1 MILNN
6 RKVCRGNGKIFL
18 ELDLDQTDDV
28 EELITCARLDDGT
41 RIPCSLYYAKDSN
54 CKAVLVTPIVESR
67 CIFVSIRNRDA
78 EIISDVLRP
87 DQVKWA
93 SRYNYKFH
101 KSLCGEIRDIDES
114 DSRQRSGLAF
124 YECIPHGEEIILH
137 GSVIC
142 PKASRHSISIQVYSD
157 EFDSLDCQITYAGS
171 CETHSTSSEFIK
183 MHEQQFSIV
192 LPHRGHR
199 YIFIVEDADNP
210 LFNSFEVLDIPQM
223 NDLISDFEAKTQN
236 AQIDPTYPEWFAD
249 NRPTKGELNAQRL
262 VVFEHEPTFSII
274 VPLFNTPLHFL
285 KDMVESVIDQTYAKW
300 ELVLVDASPENTEL
314 AEAVNDYAKR
324 DARIVVE
331 TVHEN
336 LGISGNT
343 NAGIAVAKGDFISFF
358 DHDDVLEPNLLF
370 HYVEAINERVDT
382 DLLYC
387 DEDKLMPDGVYAQ
400 PFFKPDFNLDL
411 LRNNNYICHMLTI
424 RKSLLETLE
433 PNTKE
438 FDGAQDHNMTLQA
451 IEHARHVAHVP
462 RILYHWRLSENST
475 AANADSKPYASQ
487 AGIRAIQ
494 AHLDRLGIKGTV
506 SLSRRPF
513 TYKVQYDVPSE
524 HPLVSII
531 IPTKD
536 HIELLKA
543 CLDSIVEKST
553 YDNYEIVVI
562 ENNSTEDETFEFYE
576 TIQERY
582 AATVHI
588 EYWEHEFNFSKL
600 MNFGAEKSN
609 GDYLILLN
617 NDTTVITPNWI
628 ETMLGNCARQEVGI
642 VGVRLLYPDD
652 TIQHAGVCI
661 SGGVAGHLGHALPRD
676 NWGYFAL
683 LDAQQNLSA
692 VTAACMMTKRSVFES
707 VGGFT
712 EDLAVAFNDIDYCLK
727 VRDLHKLV
735 VYTPEVEMYHY
746 ESVSRG
752 AEDDETKQIRFL
764 REASYMRYKWAKY
777 YINGDP
783 YLNKNITRHE
793 PEVYYYRLG

>member
-1 MILNN
+1 MQPTNL
-6 RKVCRGNGKIFL
+6 CRGNGKLFYKVKLQGSIQM
-18 ELDLDQTDDV
+18 DQLSV
-28 EELITCARLDDGT
+28 EARLEPGT
-41 RIPCSLYYAKDSN
+41 PVPCSLYRVAEGDTSIVVVLPIIENKDILLCIKHCGESVSHYSINPNKAKW
-54 CKAVLVTPIVESR
+54 I
-67 CIFVSIRNRDA
+67 
-78 EIISDVLRP
+78 
-87 DQVKWA
+87 
-93 SRYNYKFH
+93 SRYNYKFN
-101 KSLCGEIRDIDES
+101 KSLCSEIRDIDET
-114 DSRQRSGLAF
+114 DSRQRAGIAF
-124 YECIPHGEEIILH
+124 YECIPHGEATVLH
-137 GSVIC
+137 ASVIT
-142 PKASRHSISIQVYSD
+142 PAAPSHDISVRLYDD
-157 EFDSLDCQITYAGS
+157 EFEPVDGEFVFTGS
-171 CETHSTSSEFIK
+171 CETHSPSSQHIK
-183 MHEQQFSIV
+183 LHEQQFSIV

-210 LFNSFEVLDIPQM
+210 LFNSFDVLDIPQM
-223 NDLISDFEAKTQN
+223 NDLINDFEGMTQN

-262 VVFEHEPTFSII
+262 VTFEHEPTFSII

-285 KDMVESVIDQTYAKW
+285 KDMVGSVKDQSYAKW
-300 ELVLVDASPENTEL
+300 ELVLVNASPENTEL

-358 DHDDVLEPNLLF
+358 DHDDILEPNLLF

-424 RKSLLETLE
+424 RKTLLKTLE

-451 IEHARHVAHVP
+451 IEHARHVAHIP

-487 AGIRAIQ
+487 AGIRAVQ

-513 TYKVQYDVPSE
+513 TYKVQYDVPSD

-582 AATVHI
+582 GATVRI

-600 MNFGAEKSN
+600 MNFGAKKSN

-661 SGGVAGHLGHALPRD
+661 TGGVAGHLGHTLPRD

-752 AEDDETKQIRFL
+752 AEDNEEKRIRFN
-764 REASYMRYKWAKY
+764 REAAYMHYKWAKY
-777 YINGDP
+777 YVNGDP

>member
-1 MILNN
+1 MQPSNL
-6 RKVCRGNGKIFL
+6 CRGNGKLFYKVKLQGSIQKDQLSL
-18 ELDLDQTDDV
+18 E
-28 EELITCARLDDGT
+28 ARLGSGTPVPCGFYAIAEDDT
-41 RIPCSLYYAKDSN
+41 SIV
-54 CKAVLVTPIVESR
+54 AVLPIIENET
-67 CIFVSIRNRDA
+67 IHLSIKHCGKTTSEYSIN
-78 EIISDVLRP
+78 P
-87 DQVKWA
+87 DKAKWI
-93 SRYNYKFH
+93 SRYNYKFN
-101 KSLCGEIRDIDES
+101 KSLCAEIRDIDEK
-114 DSRQRSGLAF
+114 DSRQRSGIAF
-124 YECIPHGEEIILH
+124 QECIPNGEKTVLH
-137 GSVIC
+137 ASVIT
-142 PKASRHSISIQVYSD
+142 PVAPSHDISVRLYDD
-157 EFDSLDCQITYAGS
+157 EFKPVDSEPIYTGS
-171 CETHSTSSEFIK
+171 RETHSPSSQHIK
-183 MHEQQFSIV
+183 LHDQQFSIV

-199 YIFIVEDADNP
+199 YIFTVEDADNP
-210 LFNSFEVLDIPQM
+210 SFNSFEVLDIPQM
-223 NDLISDFEAKTQN
+223 NDLISDFEGMTLN
-236 AQIDPTYPEWFAD
+236 AQIDPDYPDWFKEH
-249 NRPTKGELNAQRL
+249 RPTEGELNAQRL
-262 VVFEHEPTFSII
+262 VAFENEPTFSII
-274 VPLFNTPLHFL
+274 VPLFNTPLNFL

-300 ELVLVDASPENTEL
+300 ELVLVNASPENAEL
-314 AEAVNDYAKR
+314 VEAVNNYAKR

-358 DHDDVLEPNLLF
+358 DHDDILEPNLLF
-370 HYVEAINERVDT
+370 HYVEAINECADT

-387 DEDKLMPDGVYAQ
+387 DEDKLMPDGVLAQ

-451 IEHARHVAHVP
+451 IEHARHIAHIP

-487 AGIRAIQ
+487 AGIRAVQ

-513 TYKVQYDVPSE
+513 TYKVQYDVPND

-531 IPTKD
+531 IPSKD
-536 HIELLKA
+536 HIDLLKA

-562 ENNSTEDETFEFYE
+562 ENNSTEDDTFEFYE

-582 AATVHI
+582 GDTVRV

-600 MNFGAEKSN
+600 MNFGAAKSK
-609 GDYLILLN
+609 GDYLLLLN

-661 SGGVAGHLGHALPRD
+661 TGGVAGHLGHALPRD

-692 VTAACMMTKRSVFES
+692 VTAACMMTKRSVFET
-707 VGGFT
+707 VDGFT
-712 EDLAVAFNDIDYCLK
+712 EELAVAFNDIDYCLK

-746 ESVSRG
+746 ESISRG
-752 AEDDETKQIRFL
+752 AEDDEAKQIRFL
-764 REASYMRYKWAKY
+764 REASYMRYKWTKY
-777 YINGDP
+777 YVNGDP